1 MSASYDHELM
11 VKGLISWV
19 RSEKS
24 PFEVSQ
30 LYSDCTLLPKYE
42 SPQLLNGFRPD
53 ILAISN
59 NSMSFLVADA
69 KTSTDV
75 ESTRTRG
82 QLTGFLEWLSSR
94 EKSYIV
100 LGVPWV
106 SKASAMSL
114 LKFLIA
120 SNSYTKITPI
130 VVDCSSWL
138 NKKT

>member
-1 MSASYDHELM
+1 M
-11 VKGLISWV
+11 VKGLMTWV

-24 PFEVSQ
+24 PFEASQ
-30 LYSDCTLLPKYE
+30 LYSDCSLLPKYE

-75 ESTRTRG
+75 ESSRTRD
-82 QLTGFLEWLSSR
+82 QLTGFLDWLSSR
-94 EKSYIV
+94 EKSFIV

-120 SNSYTKITPI
+120 SNAYTAITPI

-138 NKKT
+138 VEKS